1 METKRNIKY
10 FTAPPISIPAIIGW
24 AITLIGVLLLI
35 FAKGMMLISLG
46 VTAVGFCMVV
56 LSSGGKATD
65 TDLEFQAAERIK
77 NLQEQAEKKYEVYE
91 KHFLKML
98 KPIQIKGYDFEAKEE
113 PFYYRKG
120 ADGKNRTNYYCGC
133 NLIFTSEK
141 LYIYGRRFSMTD
153 ELIDSLIT
161 GVYFYNELDKAELE
175 ENFFETK
182 RGDRIVKVPVYVM
195 KILKKDG
202 SEVLRMCVEY
212 GSDIDKYIEQIT
224 RAIQVRQI
232 ELEKRA
238 TEAAERRAAFRAKLE
253 EEKEALA
260 RGEQLADY

>member
-1 METKRNIKY
+1 METKRNLKY

-24 AITLIGVLLLI
+24 AITLIGVLLII
-35 FAKGMMLISLG
+35 FAKGMMLASIGITVL
-46 VTAVGFCMVV
+46 GFCVV
-56 LSSGGKATD
+56 IFSSGGKAND

-77 NLQEQAEKKYEVYE
+77 NLQEQAEKKFEVYE

-113 PFYYRKG
+113 PFYHRKG

-141 LYIYGRRFSMTD
+141 IYIYGRRFSFTD
-153 ELIDSLIT
+153 ELIDSTIT
-161 GVYFYNELDKAELE
+161 GTYFYNELDKAELE
-175 ENFFETK
+175 ENFFEAK
-182 RGDRIVKVPVYVM
+182 KGDRIVKVPVYVM

-202 SEVLRMCVEY
+202 TEALRMCVEY

-224 RAIQVRQI
+224 RAIQVRQV

-238 TEAAERRAAFRAKLE
+238 KEAAERRAAFRAKLE
-253 EEKEALA
+253 EEKAAEA
-260 RGEQLADY
+260 RGETIED

>member
-10 FTAPPISIPAIIGW
+10 FTAPPLSVLTIIG
-24 AITLIGVLLLI
+24 IV
-35 FAKGMMLISLG
+35 
-46 VTAVGFCMVV
+46 VMVV
-56 LSSGGKATD
+56 GVILFAFAEAMKFQSIIILFVGLCVTIFSSGGKAND
-65 TDLEFQAAERIK
+65 TDLEYQAAERIK
-77 NLQEQAEKKYEVYE
+77 SLQEMAEKKYEVYE
-91 KHFLKML
+91 KHFLKMM

-120 ADGKNRTNYYCGC
+120 ADGKNRTNYYTGC

-153 ELIDSLIT
+153 ELIDQEIAAT
-161 GVYFYNELDKAELE
+161 YFYNELEKAELE
-175 ENFFETK
+175 ENTYTTK
-182 RGDRIVKVPVYVM
+182 KGDRTINVPVYVM

-202 SEVLRMCVEY
+202 TEALRMCVEY

-224 RAIQVRQI
+224 RVIQVRQV

-238 TEAAERRAAFRAKLE
+238 QETAERRAAFRKKIE
-253 EEKEALA
+253 EEKAAEA
-260 RGEQLADY
+260 RGELVE